1 MTDSQSPIGRTVSH
15 YRVIE
20 KLGGGGMGVVYKAE
34 DTELGRFVALKF
46 LPDDVARDPQALERF
61 RREARAASAL
71 NHPNICTIYE
81 IGQAQDQPFIAME
94 FLDGLTLKH
103 VVTSKP
109 MPLERL
115 LEVAIE
121 VAEGLDAAHSEG
133 IVHRDIKPAN
143 IFITKRGHAKILDF
157 GLAKL
162 TPVGTR
168 KIAETA
174 GVSMLATAGD
184 APEYLTSPG
193 TALGTVAY
201 MSPEQVRARDL
212 DPRTDIFSF
221 GVVLYEM
228 ATGILPFRGESSGVI
243 TEAILNRA
251 PVPPVRLN
259 PEIPVE
265 LEHIINKALEK
276 DPKLRY
282 QHASDMRTDLQR
294 LKRDSDSGHS
304 ALFVQQPSDDLPAR
318 EGNDFASRPSSSS
331 ARVDVGSSSRM
342 PAVQAESAAHISSS
356 SVVQAAKSHKLGLA
370 SGIVIALVVLVAAGY
385 GVYSLLAGK
394 SAPPFQNFAI
404 SQITNNGKSA
414 RAAISPDGKYILSEL
429 DDAGKASLWLRNVP
443 TNSDTQVIAP
453 ADTIYTDLDFSP
465 DGNYIYFIKAEAAV
479 LSVRDLFRAPVL
491 GGAPQLI
498 IRDIDSGISF
508 SPDGKRFAFIRD
520 NDPEVGKSQ
529 LLTANVDGS
538 DEKVFAGGSTTEA
551 SRFVTWL
558 PNSNQVAEVQYQ
570 LEGQLSAIRLFDI
583 GSGQSKTIASFT
595 DKLLDRTLWLPSGKG
610 LLAIY
615 QDPSTHYSRNQIG
628 FISYPGG
635 QFHAVTKDTN
645 NYRSLTLS
653 ADAKTLAT
661 IQQRTLRSFYVFPAT
676 GTGAS
681 LPSPALPNEKDFGGF
696 AWAESGGFYL
706 GGLND
711 LMRIS
716 PDGSN
721 KTVLL
726 SNVGI
731 FGVDP
736 CADGRSIVFSWIG
749 HGGGNNINV
758 WRTDANGGDAKQLS
772 FGKFDANPAC
782 SPDSKWAYYSDRN
795 TNDFLRVPIDGSS
808 KPVVVPGTVVPH
820 SIAADTH
827 IAISPDG
834 KYLAF
839 VISLTPSA
847 GSTASGQRIAM
858 VPLDSGPQPE
868 ARLLEPDP
876 RLRGGLTFA
885 PDGKSFVYSIRL
897 NGVENLW
904 LQPLDGSPGRRLT
917 NFPAELIAV
926 YHWSPDGKSI
936 GMLRFQTE
944 SDVVLLR
951 ESSATTQ

>member
-1 MTDSQSPIGRTVSH
+1 MTEAQSPIGRTISH

-81 IGQAQDQPFIAME
+81 IGQGQHQPFIAME
-94 FLDGLTLKH
+94 FLDGMTLKH
-103 VVTSKP
+103 IVTSKP
-109 MPLERL
+109 MPLDRL

-143 IFITKRGHAKILDF
+143 IFVTKRGHAKILDF

-174 GVSMLATAGD
+174 GVSMLATAGV
-184 APEYLTSPG
+184 APDDLTSPG

-201 MSPEQVRARDL
+201 MSPEQVRAREL
-212 DPRTDIFSF
+212 DARTDIFSF

-243 TEAILNRA
+243 TEAILNRV

-259 PEIPVE
+259 PEIPME

-304 ALFVQQPSDDLPAR
+304 ASFVQQPSDDLRAG
-318 EGNDFASRPSSSS
+318 EGNDFASRPSASP
-331 ARVDVGSSSRM
+331 ARADVGSSSRM
-342 PAVQAESAAHISSS
+342 PAVRAESAAHISSS
-356 SVVQAAKSHKLGLA
+356 SVVEAAKSHKLGLTA
-370 SGIVIALVVLVAAGY
+370 GIVIALIVLAAAAY
-385 GVYSLLAGK
+385 GVYSLLAGS
-394 SAPPFQNFAI
+394 SAPPFQNFAM

-465 DGNYIYFIKAEAAV
+465 DGNYIYFIKAEAAIQ
-479 LSVRDLFRAPVL
+479 SVRDLYRAPVL

-498 IRDIDSGISF
+498 IRDIDSVISF
-508 SPDGKRFAFIRD
+508 SPDGKRFAFMRD
-520 NDPEVGKSQ
+520 NDPEIGKFQ
-529 LLTANVDGS
+529 LRTANADGS
-538 DEKVFAGGSTTEA
+538 DEKMLASGPMTEA
-551 SRFVTWL
+551 SRFVSWF
-558 PNSNQVAEVQYQ
+558 PKGNQVAEVQYQ
-570 LEGQLSAIRLFDI
+570 LQGQLSSIRLFDV
-583 GSGQSKTIASFT
+583 GSDQSKAFASFA
-595 DKLLDRTLWLPSGKG
+595 DKLLDRIIWLANGKG

-628 FISYPGG
+628 FISFPGG

-661 IQQRTLRSFYVFPAT
+661 VQQRTLRSFYVFPAT
-676 GTGAS
+676 GTGTNPPA
-681 LPSPALPNEKDFGGF
+681 PALPSEKDIGGF
-696 AWAESGGFYL
+696 AWAETGGFYL
-706 GGLND
+706 AGLND
-711 LMRIS
+711 LVRVS
-716 PDGSN
+716 LDGSN

-731 FGVDP
+731 FGLNS
-736 CADGRSIVFSWIG
+736 CADGRNIVFSWIG
-749 HGGGNNINV
+749 QGGGNNVNV

-795 TNDFLRVPIDGSS
+795 TYYFLRVPIDGSS
-808 KPVVVPGTVVPH
+808 KPVVVPGTSVPH
-820 SIAADTH
+820 SIVADTRG
-827 IAISPDG
+827 AISPDG

-839 VISLTPSA
+839 VITLTPTA

-858 VPLDSGPQPE
+858 TPLDAGPQPQT
-868 ARLLEPDP
+868 RLVEPDP
-876 RLRGGLTFA
+876 RLRGNLAFT
-885 PDGKSFVYSIRL
+885 PDGKAFVYAIRV

-904 LQPLDGSPGRRLT
+904 FQPLDGSPGHQLT
-917 NFPAELIAV
+917 NFPAELIGV

-936 GMLRFQTE
+936 GMDRFHTE

-951 ESSATTQ
+951 ESTATQ

>member
-1 MTDSQSPIGRTVSH
+1 MAEAPSPIGRTISH

-81 IGQAQDQPFIAME
+81 IGQDQNQPFIAME

-103 VVTSKP
+103 IVTSKP
-109 MPLERL
+109 MPLDRL

-121 VAEGLDAAHSEG
+121 VADGLDAAHSEG

-143 IFITKRGHAKILDF
+143 IFVTKRGHAKILDF

-174 GVSMLATAGD
+174 GVSTLATAGV

-201 MSPEQVRARDL
+201 MSPEQVRAREL
-212 DPRTDIFSF
+212 DARTDIFSF

-228 ATGILPFRGESSGVI
+228 ATGLLPFRGESSGVI
-243 TEAILNRA
+243 TEAILNRV
-251 PVPPVRLN
+251 PVAPVRLN
-259 PEIPVE
+259 PEIPAE

-294 LKRDSDSGHS
+294 LKRDSDSGRS
-304 ALFVQQPSDDLPAR
+304 ASVVQLSSD
-318 EGNDFASRPSSSS
+318 ES
-331 ARVDVGSSSRM
+331 AATNVDSSSRQA
-342 PAVQAESAAHISSS
+342 AVRADSAVGAVLQSGAAHASGSA
-356 SVVQAAKSHKLGLA
+356 VVEAAKHHKLGLTA
-370 SGIVIALVVLVAAGY
+370 GLAIALVVLVAAAY
-385 GVYSLLAGK
+385 GIYSLLAGK
-394 SAPPFQNFAI
+394 SAPPFQNFTI

-429 DDAGKASLWLRNVP
+429 DDAGKASLWLRHVP
-443 TNSDTQVIAP
+443 TNSDTQVVAP

-465 DGNYIYFIKAEAAV
+465 DGDYIYFIKAEAAV
-479 LSVRDLFRAPVL
+479 QSVRDLYRAPVL
-491 GGAPQLI
+491 GGAPQLV

-508 SPDGKRFAFIRD
+508 SSDGKRFAFMRD
-520 NDPEVGKSQ
+520 NDPEIGKFQ
-529 LLTANVDGS
+529 FRTANADGS
-538 DEKVFAGGSTTEA
+538 DEKMFAGGPVAEA
-551 SRFVTWL
+551 SRFVAWF
-558 PNSNQVAEVQYQ
+558 PNGNQIAEVQYQ
-570 LEGQLSAIRLFDI
+570 LEGKLSLIKMFDI
-583 GSGQSKTIASFT
+583 GSGQSKAIASFT
-595 DKLLDRTLWLPSGKG
+595 DKLLDRMVWLPNGKG

-628 FISYPGG
+628 LISYPGG

-645 NYRSLTLS
+645 NYRSITLS

-661 IQQRTLRSFYVFPAT
+661 VQQRILRSFYVFPAT
-676 GTGAS
+676 GTGTS
-681 LPSPALPNEKDFGGF
+681 LPAPALPREKDIGGF
-696 AWAESGGFYL
+696 AWAETGGFYL
-706 GGLND
+706 TGLND
-711 LMRIS
+711 LMRVS
-716 PDGSN
+716 LDGSN

-731 FGVDP
+731 FGINS
-736 CADGRSIVFSWIG
+736 CADGHNIVFSWVG
-749 HGGGNNINV
+749 QGGGTNINV

-772 FGKFDANPAC
+772 FGKFDSNPAC

-795 TNDFLRVPIDGSS
+795 TDEFMRVPMDGSS
-808 KPVVVPGTVVPH
+808 KPAVVPGTHVPH
-820 SIAADTH
+820 SIIADTH
-827 IAISPDG
+827 VAVSPDG
-834 KYLAF
+834 KYLAS
-839 VISLTPSA
+839 VISLTPTA
-847 GSTASGQRIAM
+847 GSTASGQKIAL
-858 VPLDSGPQPE
+858 VPLDGGPQPQT
-868 ARLLEPDP
+868 RLVEPDP
-876 RLRGGLTFA
+876 RLRGELTFT
-885 PDGKSFVYSIRL
+885 PDGKAFVYAIRV

-904 LQPLDGSPGRRLT
+904 LQPLDGSPGHQLT
-917 NFPAELIAV
+917 NFPTELIGV
-926 YHWSPDGKSI
+926 YQWSPDGKSI

-944 SDVVLLR
+944 ADVVLLR
-951 ESSATTQ
+951 ESTATAQ